1 MIALMTLFASIS
13 FCQDG
18 LPGALKSLFKDRV
31 DAVSRKDTA
40 TLSKLC
46 AKNYRCINSAGV
58 QMNLAEL
65 KKAVIESETPV
76 KLVTILSFQP
86 FIAED
91 ESMAFAT
98 FEIEEKVAEN
108 SRGIA
113 KNSLILTE
121 IYKKEHSRWKIQLTH
136 ASQKICLLP
145 N

>member
-1 MIALMTLFASIS
+1 
-13 FCQDG
+13 
-18 LPGALKSLFKDRV
+18 
-31 DAVSRKDTA
+31 
-40 TLSKLC
+40 
-46 AKNYRCINSAGV
+46 
-58 QMNLAEL
+58 MNLAEL
-65 KKAVIESETPV
+65 KKAVVESETPV

-98 FEIEEKVAEN
+98 FEIEEEVAED
-108 SRGIA
+108 SRDIA

-121 IYKKEHSRWKIQLTH
+121 IYKKERSRWKIQLTH